1 MRRVKLTPGPG
12 LRSAVPLPTALGPRS
27 AVAADLGPSPGGT
40 GRWPRDVGGSR
51 RPREAKRFLDLTCG
65 TKWLS
70 VARAPRWLHR
80 FECRSVSG
88 PSLYSANTAKRLPRV
103 ATEEVQASLGW
114 GGPED
119 ILIAEP
125 CVQSDGADPK
135 RTNAT
140 SHLKSVKPWGPGTSP
155 RGARPG
161 AGTGRPGAPPPGTA
175 PSPDLPPP
183 HSQPWSPMTP
193 RSPFA
198 PPAKPSNSSRAGGGM
213 GGAVIIR
220 ALVRRVFLLWR
231 APPSIA
237 ALPTR
242 PPPTTPPPTPVF
254 DRFAAH
260 VAPAAKGRDLGGPP
274 PPRPPPPRPRRRPRR
289 TVGKT

>member
-1 MRRVKLTPGPG
+1 M
-12 LRSAVPLPTALGPRS
+12 
-27 AVAADLGPSPGGT
+27 GPSGSRWRGRPGG
-40 GRWPRDVGGSR
+40 SI
-51 RPREAKRFLDLTCG
+51 ASSAAACL
-65 TKWLS
+65 
-70 VARAPRWLHR
+70 ARACTRPTRRNGSQGWR
-80 FECRSVSG
+80 RRK
-88 PSLYSANTAKRLPRV
+88 YKRHWV
-103 ATEEVQASLGW
+103 G